1 MVTLRCK
8 LKSRSGLALGP
19 LGAPE
24 YESRVNSRSR
34 VPLPIFFCRSD
45 HPEWWSLA
53 EVHGCLDV
61 DSPNPQIQIFRGL
74 GAQRPLQARSFHS
87 TVLGGT
93 PGHMSEL
100 GAASGHLVPEISGR
114 PPNLEGGC
122 LDVDSPNPQ
131 IQIFRGLASGN
142 PFTGVHG
149 NPFTGR
155 VVAAPAELREHPTGS

>member
-1 MVTLRCK
+1 MVTLLCK
-8 LKSRSGLALGP
+8 LKSRPGLALGP

-34 VPLPIFFCRSD
+34 IPLPIFFCRSD

-100 GAASGHLVPEISGR
+100 GAASGHLVPEIS
-114 PPNLEGGC
+114 EFTD
-122 LDVDSPNPQ
+122 LDCPR
-131 IQIFRGLASGN
+131 RG
-142 PFTGVHG
+142 THG
-149 NPFTGR
+149 PRLVTTTQGDQTCMNR
-155 VVAAPAELREHPTGS
+155 SAEVP